1 MKNIYRVFKRLLE
14 VLAMNVTRRRSVQP
28 SAIEVATRWMNARLS
43 MVTRNRIMEG
53 TLKTLWGSVSELDPS
68 VDGRNLLGLMP
79 EMILGPG

>member
-1 MKNIYRVFKRLLE
+1 MKNIYRVFERLLE
-14 VLAMNVTRRRSVQP
+14 VVAMNATRRRSVQR
-28 SAIEVATRWMNARLS
+28 SAIVIATRLVHAGLS